1 MLPNRAPVSGHWVA
15 DRQSGP
21 VILRFGTEEVK
32 RKIIPKILSGEAY
45 FCIGLSEPN
54 SGSDVFA
61 ASTKA
66 TKADGGW
73 LINGRKIW
81 TSGAHNANWMI
92 GLFRTPPSTSDN
104 RRHGLAPFLGAMK
117 TQGKSGRE
125 SVRER
130 GCEKV

>member
-1 MLPNRAPVSGHWVA
+1 MTWPKEHGGGGRSHLERYVMIEEMLAHRAPVSGHWVA

-21 VILRFGTEEVK
+21 VLLRFGTEEVK

-66 TKADGGW
+66 KNADGGW
-73 LINGRKIW
+73 LINGRTIW
-81 TSGAHNANWMI
+81 TSGAHNTH
-92 GLFRTPPSTSDN
+92 GRTDRLRTTTHP
-104 RRHGLAPFLGAMK
+104 
-117 TQGKSGRE
+117 
-125 SVRER
+125 
-130 GCEKV
+130 